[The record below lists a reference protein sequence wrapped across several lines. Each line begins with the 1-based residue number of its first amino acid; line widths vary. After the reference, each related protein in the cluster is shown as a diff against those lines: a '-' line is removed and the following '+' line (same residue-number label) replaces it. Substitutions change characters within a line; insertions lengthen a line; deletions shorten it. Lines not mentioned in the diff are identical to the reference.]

1 MICNILIA
9 DIGMYADENMTSL
22 SEYKK
27 SLKVIKTGLPLAN
40 QVEPLASENKDIVI
54 LSDIKA
60 DILNVLNI
68 IQKSNYSGNIHLI
81 LPLPFGKITKGT
93 MQYKILSNLSKVK
106 SVAVYDPYKLAM
118 KKYNTIDNATIE
130 KVINEQTSHLLNEL
144 ESIERNIENV
154 SNKYFFDF
162 DKNIYVQTKSL
173 KMVDNYETTNS
184 HNIQSNPNFHYR
196 NDDENPL
203 INSVKAPS
211 PRPDGKVI
219 CKQLRAIRKE
229 FAKLN
234 GIDYNFKECT
244 YNGPCAGT
252 CIACDNEANEL
263 RELTKNLGNVKYPK
277 VVVNNNDEK

>member
-1 MICNILIA
+1 MICNLLIA
-9 DIGMYADENMTSL
+9 DTGMYADENMTSL

-27 SLKVIKTGLPLAN
+27 SLKVIKTDLPLTN

-68 IQKSNYSGNIHLI
+68 IQKLNYSGNIHLI
-81 LPLPFGKITKGT
+81 SPLPFGKITKGT
-93 MQYKILSNLSKVK
+93 MQYKTLSNLSKVK

-144 ESIERNIENV
+144 ESIERNIEND

-173 KMVDNYETTNS
+173 KIVDNYETNHS
-184 HNIQSNPNFHYR
+184 HKIQSNPNFHYR

-219 CKQLRAIRKE
+219 CNQLRAIRKE

-244 YNGPCAGT
+244 YTGPCAGT

-263 RELTKNLGNVKYPK
+263 RELAKNLDNVKYPK
-277 VVVNNNDEK
+277 VVMNNNDEK

>member
-1 MICNILIA
+1 
-9 DIGMYADENMTSL
+9 MYVCENMTSL

-184 HNIQSNPNFHYR
+184 HNIQSNPNFRYR

-211 PRPDGKVI
+211 QRPDGKEI

-263 RELTKNLGNVKYPK
+263 RELAKNLDNVKYPK

>member
-1 MICNILIA
+1 MICNLLIA
-9 DIGMYADENMTSL
+9 DIGMYTDENMTSL
-22 SEYKK
+22 SKYKK
-27 SLKVIKTGLPLAN
+27 SLKVIKTELPLTN

-60 DILNVLNI
+60 DILNVLII

-93 MQYKILSNLSKVK
+93 MQYKTLSNLSKVK

-173 KMVDNYETTNS
+173 KMVDNYENNHS

-203 INSVKAPS
+203 INSAKVPS
-211 PRPDGKVI
+211 QRPDGKVI

>member
-9 DIGMYADENMTSL
+9 DIGMYVCENMTSL

-27 SLKVIKTGLPLAN
+27 SLKVIKIGLPLAN

-68 IQKSNYSGNIHLI
+68 IQKSNYNGNIHLI
-81 LPLPFGKITKGT
+81 FPLPFGKITKGT
-93 MQYKILSNLSKVK
+93 MQYKTLSNLSKVK

-173 KMVDNYETTNS
+173 KMVDNYETNHS
-184 HNIQSNPNFHYR
+184 HNIQSNPNFHYK
-196 NDDENPL
+196 NNDENPL

-211 PRPDGKVI
+211 QRSDGKEI
-219 CKQLRAIRKE
+219 CNQLRAIRKE

-244 YNGPCAGT
+244 YTGPCAGT

-263 RELTKNLGNVKYPK
+263 RELAKNLGNVKYPK
-277 VVVNNNDEK
+277 VVVDSNDKK

>member
-1 MICNILIA
+1 MICNLLIA
-9 DIGMYADENMTSL
+9 DTGMYADENMTSL

-27 SLKVIKTGLPLAN
+27 SLKVIKIGLPLAN
-40 QVEPLASENKDIVI
+40 QVEPLVSENKDIVI

-106 SVAVYDPYKLAM
+106 SIAVYDPYKLAM

-144 ESIERNIENV
+144 ESIERNIEND

-173 KMVDNYETTNS
+173 KMVDNYETNHS

-219 CKQLRAIRKE
+219 CNQLRAIRKE

-277 VVVNNNDEK
+277 VIVNNNDDK

>member
-1 MICNILIA
+1 
-9 DIGMYADENMTSL
+9 MYADENMTSL

-27 SLKVIKTGLPLAN
+27 SLKVIKTGLPLTN

-81 LPLPFGKITKGT
+81 FPLPFGKITKGA

-144 ESIERNIENV
+144 ESIERNIENI

-173 KMVDNYETTNS
+173 KMVDNYETNHS

-196 NDDENPL
+196 NDDANPL
-203 INSVKAPS
+203 INSAKAPS
-211 PRPDGKVI
+211 PRPDGKEI
-219 CKQLRAIRKE
+219 CNQLRAIRKE

-252 CIACDNEANEL
+252 CIACDNEATEL

-277 VVVNNNDEK
+277 VVVDSNDKK

>member
-1 MICNILIA
+1 MICNVLIA
-9 DIGMYADENMTSL
+9 DTGMYADENMTSL

-27 SLKVIKTGLPLAN
+27 SLKVIKTDLPLTN

-54 LSDIKA
+54 LSDIKT

-68 IQKSNYSGNIHLI
+68 LQKSNYSGNIHLI
-81 LPLPFGKITKGT
+81 FPLPFGKITKGT
-93 MQYKILSNLSKVK
+93 MQYKTLSNLSKVK
-106 SVAVYDPYKLAM
+106 SIAVYDPYKLAM

-154 SNKYFFDF
+154 SNKYRFDF

-173 KMVDNYETTNS
+173 KMVDNYENNHS

-203 INSVKAPS
+203 IKLVKAPS
-211 PRPDGKVI
+211 QRPDGKVI
-219 CKQLRAIRKE
+219 CNQLRAIRKE

-244 YNGPCAGT
+244 YTGPCAGT

-263 RELTKNLGNVKYPK
+263 RELTKNLDNVKYPK
-277 VVVNNNDEK
+277 VVVDSNDKK

>member
-1 MICNILIA
+1 MICNLLIA
-9 DIGMYADENMTSL
+9 DTGMYADENMTSL

-27 SLKVIKTGLPLAN
+27 SLKVIKTGLPLTN

-68 IQKSNYSGNIHLI
+68 IQKFNYSGNIHLI
-81 LPLPFGKITKGT
+81 SPLPFGKITKGT
-93 MQYKILSNLSKVK
+93 TQYKTLSNLSKVK

-196 NDDENPL
+196 NNDENPL
-203 INSVKAPS
+203 INLVKAPS

-252 CIACDNEANEL
+252 CIACDNEANKL
-263 RELTKNLGNVKYPK
+263 RELSKNLDNVKYPK
-277 VVVNNNDEK
+277 VVMNNNDEK

>member
-1 MICNILIA
+1 MICNLLIA

-27 SLKVIKTGLPLAN
+27 SLKVIKTELPLTN

-60 DILNVLNI
+60 DILNVLII

-93 MQYKILSNLSKVK
+93 MQYKTLSNLSKVK

-173 KMVDNYETTNS
+173 KMVDNYENNHS

-196 NDDENPL
+196 NNDENPL

-211 PRPDGKVI
+211 QRSDGKEI
-219 CKQLRAIRKE
+219 CNQLRAIRKE

-244 YNGPCAGT
+244 YTGPCAGT

-263 RELTKNLGNVKYPK
+263 RELAKNLGNVKYPK
-277 VVVNNNDEK
+277 VVVDSNDKK

>member
-9 DIGMYADENMTSL
+9 DIGMYVCENMTPL

-27 SLKVIKTGLPLAN
+27 SLKVIKTGLPLTN

-54 LSDIKA
+54 LNDIKA

-81 LPLPFGKITKGT
+81 SPLPFGKITKGT
-93 MQYKILSNLSKVK
+93 TQYKTLSNLSKVK

-118 KKYNTIDNATIE
+118 KKYNTIDNTTIE

-173 KMVDNYETTNS
+173 KMVDNYENNHS

-219 CKQLRAIRKE
+219 CNQLRAIRKE

-244 YNGPCAGT
+244 YTGPCAGT

-263 RELTKNLGNVKYPK
+263 RELTKNLDNVKYPK
-277 VVVNNNDEK
+277 VVVDSNDKK

>member
-1 MICNILIA
+1 MIFNVLIA
-9 DIGMYADENMTSL
+9 DTGMYADENMPSL

-27 SLKVIKTGLPLAN
+27 SLKVIKTRLPLTN
-40 QVEPLASENKDIVI
+40 QVEPLVSENKDIVI

-68 IQKSNYSGNIHLI
+68 LQKSNYSGNIHLI

-93 MQYKILSNLSKVK
+93 MQYKTLSNLSKVK

-118 KKYNTIDNATIE
+118 KKYNTIDNTTIK

-154 SNKYFFDF
+154 SNKYRFDF
-162 DKNIYVQTKSL
+162 DKDIYVQTKSL
-173 KMVDNYETTNS
+173 KMVDNYKTNHS

-203 INSVKAPS
+203 IKSVKAPS

-219 CKQLRAIRKE
+219 CNQLRAIRKE

-244 YNGPCAGT
+244 YNEPCAGT

-263 RELTKNLGNVKYPK
+263 RELAKNLDNVKYPK
-277 VVVNNNDEK
+277 VVMNNNDDK

>member
-1 MICNILIA
+1 MICNLLIA

-27 SLKVIKTGLPLAN
+27 SLKVIKTELPLTN

-60 DILNVLNI
+60 DILNVLII

-93 MQYKILSNLSKVK
+93 MQYKTLSNLSKVK

-173 KMVDNYETTNS
+173 KMVDNYENNHS

-203 INSVKAPS
+203 INSAKVPS
-211 PRPDGKVI
+211 QRPDGKVI

>member
-1 MICNILIA
+1 MISNILIA
-9 DIGMYADENMTSL
+9 DIGMYVDENMTSL
-22 SEYKK
+22 IEYKK
-27 SLKVIKTGLPLAN
+27 SLKIIKTDLPLTI
-40 QVEPLASENKDIVI
+40 QVEPLVSENKDIVI

-60 DILNVLNI
+60 YILNVLNI

-81 LPLPFGKITKGT
+81 LPLPFGKITNGT
-93 MQYKILSNLSKVK
+93 TQCKTLSDLTKVK
-106 SVAVYDPYKLAM
+106 SIAVYDPYKLAM
-118 KKYNTIDNATIE
+118 KKYNGIDNDIIE
-130 KVINEQTSHLLNEL
+130 KIINEQTSHLLNEL

-162 DKNIYVQTKSL
+162 DKDIYIQSKSL
-173 KMVDNYETTNS
+173 KIVDNYETNHS
-184 HNIQSNPNFHYR
+184 NNIQSNPNFHYR
-196 NDDENPL
+196 NNDENPL
-203 INSVKAPS
+203 INSAKAPS

-219 CKQLRAIRKE
+219 CKQLKAIRKE

-263 RELTKNLGNVKYPK
+263 GEIAKNLDNVKYPK
-277 VVVNNNDEK
+277 VVVNSNDEK

>member
-27 SLKVIKTGLPLAN
+27 SLKIIKTDLPLTN

-54 LSDIKA
+54 LSDIKT

-68 IQKSNYSGNIHLI
+68 LQKSNYSGNIHLI
-81 LPLPFGKITKGT
+81 FPLPFGKITKGT
-93 MQYKILSNLSKVK
+93 MQYKTLSNLSKVK
-106 SVAVYDPYKLAM
+106 SIAVYDPYKLAM

-144 ESIERNIENV
+144 ESIERNIEND

-162 DKNIYVQTKSL
+162 YKDIYVQTKSL
-173 KMVDNYETTNS
+173 KMVDNYETNHS

-196 NDDENPL
+196 NNDENPL

-244 YNGPCAGT
+244 YTGPCAGT

-263 RELTKNLGNVKYPK
+263 REIAKNLDNVKYPK

>member
-1 MICNILIA
+1 MICNVLIA
-9 DIGMYADENMTSL
+9 DTGMYANENMPSL

-27 SLKVIKTGLPLAN
+27 SLKVIKTDLPLTN
-40 QVEPLASENKDIVI
+40 QVEPLVLENKDIVI

-81 LPLPFGKITKGT
+81 FPLPFGKITKGT
-93 MQYKILSNLSKVK
+93 MQYKTLSNLSKVK

-118 KKYNTIDNATIE
+118 KKYNTIDNDTIE

-162 DKNIYVQTKSL
+162 DKDIYVQTKSL
-173 KMVDNYETTNS
+173 KIVDNYETNHS

-196 NDDENPL
+196 NDDENSL

-219 CKQLRAIRKE
+219 CNQLRAIRKE

-244 YNGPCAGT
+244 YTVPCAGT

-263 RELTKNLGNVKYPK
+263 RELAKNLDNVKYPK
-277 VVVNNNDEK
+277 VVMNNNDDK

>member
-1 MICNILIA
+1 MICNLLIA
-9 DIGMYADENMTSL
+9 DTGMYADENMTSL

-27 SLKVIKTGLPLAN
+27 SLKVIKTRLPLTN

-54 LSDIKA
+54 LSDIKT

-68 IQKSNYSGNIHLI
+68 LQKSNYSGNIHLI
-81 LPLPFGKITKGT
+81 LPLPFGKITKVT
-93 MQYKILSNLSKVK
+93 MQYKTLSNLSKVK
-106 SVAVYDPYKLAM
+106 SISVYDPYKLAM

-144 ESIERNIENV
+144 ESIERNIEND

-162 DKNIYVQTKSL
+162 DKDIYVQTKSL
-173 KMVDNYETTNS
+173 KIVDNYETNHS

-203 INSVKAPS
+203 IKSVKAPS
-211 PRPDGKVI
+211 QRTDGKVI

-263 RELTKNLGNVKYPK
+263 RELAKNLDNVKYPK
-277 VVVNNNDEK
+277 VVMNNNDEK

>member
-1 MICNILIA
+1 MICNLLIA
-9 DIGMYADENMTSL
+9 DTGMYADENMTSL

-27 SLKVIKTGLPLAN
+27 SLKVIKTDLPLTN

-68 IQKSNYSGNIHLI
+68 IQKLNYSGNIHLI

-93 MQYKILSNLSKVK
+93 MQYKTLSNLSKVK
-106 SVAVYDPYKLAM
+106 SIAVYDPYKLAM

-162 DKNIYVQTKSL
+162 DKDIYVQTKSL

-196 NDDENPL
+196 NNDENPL

-219 CKQLRAIRKE
+219 CNQLRAIRKE

-244 YNGPCAGT
+244 YTGPCAGT

-263 RELTKNLGNVKYPK
+263 RELAKNLDNVKYPK

>member
-1 MICNILIA
+1 MICNLLIA

-27 SLKVIKTGLPLAN
+27 SLKVIKTGLPLTN

-93 MQYKILSNLSKVK
+93 TQYKTLSNLSKVK

-144 ESIERNIENV
+144 ESIEKNIENV

-196 NDDENPL
+196 NNDENPL

-277 VVVNNNDEK
+277 VVVNNNDDK

>member
-1 MICNILIA
+1 MICNVLIA
-9 DIGMYADENMTSL
+9 DTGMYVCENMTSL

-40 QVEPLASENKDIVI
+40 QVKPLVSENKDIVI
-54 LSDIKA
+54 LSDINT

-68 IQKSNYSGNIHLI
+68 LQKSNYSGNIHLI

-93 MQYKILSNLSKVK
+93 MQYKTLSNLSKVK

-154 SNKYFFDF
+154 SNKYRFDF
-162 DKNIYVQTKSL
+162 DKDIYVQTKSL
-173 KMVDNYETTNS
+173 KMVDNYETNHS

-203 INSVKAPS
+203 IKLVKAPS
-211 PRPDGKVI
+211 QRPDGKVI
-219 CKQLRAIRKE
+219 CNQLRAIRKE

-252 CIACDNEANEL
+252 CIACDNESNEL
-263 RELTKNLGNVKYPK
+263 RELTKNLDNVKYPK
-277 VVVNNNDEK
+277 VVMNNNDDK

>member
-1 MICNILIA
+1 MICNVLISNT
-9 DIGMYADENMTSL
+9 GMYINENMPSL
-22 SEYKK
+22 AEYKK
-27 SLKVIKTGLPLAN
+27 SLKVIKTELPLTN
-40 QVEPLASENKDIVI
+40 QVIPLVSENKDIVI

-81 LPLPFGKITKGT
+81 LPLHFGKITKGT
-93 MQYKILSNLSKVK
+93 MQYKTLSNLSKVK

-118 KKYNTIDNATIE
+118 KKYNTIDNATTE

-196 NDDENPL
+196 NNDENPL
-203 INSVKAPS
+203 INSVKAPY
-211 PRPDGKVI
+211 PRPDGKEI
-219 CKQLRAIRKE
+219 CNQLRAIRKE

-252 CIACDNEANEL
+252 CIACDNESNEL

>member
-1 MICNILIA
+1 MICNLLIA
-9 DIGMYADENMTSL
+9 DTGMYADENMTSL

-27 SLKVIKTGLPLAN
+27 SLKVIKTRLPLTN
-40 QVEPLASENKDIVI
+40 QVEPLVSENKDIVI
-54 LSDIKA
+54 LSDIKT

-68 IQKSNYSGNIHLI
+68 LQKSNYSGNIHLI
-81 LPLPFGKITKGT
+81 FPLPFGKITKST
-93 MQYKILSNLSKVK
+93 MQYKTLSNLSKVK

-130 KVINEQTSHLLNEL
+130 KVINEQTNHLLNEL
-144 ESIERNIENV
+144 ESIERNIEND

-173 KMVDNYETTNS
+173 KMVDNYENNRS

-203 INSVKAPS
+203 IKSVKAPS
-211 PRPDGKVI
+211 PRPDGKMI

-244 YNGPCAGT
+244 YTGPCAGT

-263 RELTKNLGNVKYPK
+263 RELTKNLDNVKYPK
-277 VVVNNNDEK
+277 VIVNNNDDK

>member
-1 MICNILIA
+1 MICNVLIA
-9 DIGMYADENMTSL
+9 DTGMYVCENMTSL

-27 SLKVIKTGLPLAN
+27 SLKVIKTDLPLTN
-40 QVEPLASENKDIVI
+40 QVKPLVSENKDIVI

-68 IQKSNYSGNIHLI
+68 LQKSNYSGNIHLI
-81 LPLPFGKITKGT
+81 FPLPFGKIAKGT
-93 MQYKILSNLSKVK
+93 MQYKTLSNLSKVK
-106 SVAVYDPYKLAM
+106 SIAVYDPYKLAM

-162 DKNIYVQTKSL
+162 DKNIYVQTKLL
-173 KMVDNYETTNS
+173 KIVDNYETNHS

-219 CKQLRAIRKE
+219 CNQLRAIRKE

-263 RELTKNLGNVKYPK
+263 RELAKNLDNVKYPK
-277 VVVNNNDEK
+277 VVMNNNDEK

>member
-1 MICNILIA
+1 MICNLLIA

-27 SLKVIKTGLPLAN
+27 SLKVIKIGLPLAN

-93 MQYKILSNLSKVK
+93 MQYKTLSNLSKVK

-118 KKYNTIDNATIE
+118 KKYNTIDNATTE

-144 ESIERNIENV
+144 ENIERNIENV

-173 KMVDNYETTNS
+173 KMVDNYETNHS

-203 INSVKAPS
+203 INSVKAPAQ
-211 PRPDGKVI
+211 RPDGKEI

-263 RELTKNLGNVKYPK
+263 RELAKNLDNVKYPK
-277 VVVNNNDEK
+277 VVMNNNDEK

>member
-1 MICNILIA
+1 
-9 DIGMYADENMTSL
+9 MYADENMPSL
-22 SEYKK
+22 SGYKK
-27 SLKVIKTGLPLAN
+27 SLKVIKTDLPLTN
-40 QVEPLASENKDIVI
+40 QVKPLVSENKDIVI

-68 IQKSNYSGNIHLI
+68 LQKSNYSGNIHLI
-81 LPLPFGKITKGT
+81 FPLPFGKITKGT
-93 MQYKILSNLSKVK
+93 MQYKTLSNLSKVK
-106 SVAVYDPYKLAM
+106 SIAVYDPYKLAM
-118 KKYNTIDNATIE
+118 KKYNTIDNTTIK

-144 ESIERNIENV
+144 ESIERNIEND

-173 KMVDNYETTNS
+173 KMVDNYETNHS

-203 INSVKAPS
+203 IKSVKAPS

-219 CKQLRAIRKE
+219 CNQLRAIRKE

-263 RELTKNLGNVKYPK
+263 RELAKNLDNVKYPK
-277 VVVNNNDEK
+277 VVMNNNDEK

>member
-1 MICNILIA
+1 MICNLLIA
-9 DIGMYADENMTSL
+9 DTGMYVCENMTSL

-93 MQYKILSNLSKVK
+93 MQYNTLSNLSKVK
-106 SVAVYDPYKLAM
+106 SVAIYDPYKLAM

-196 NDDENPL
+196 NDYENPL
-203 INSVKAPS
+203 INSAKAPFQRS
-211 PRPDGKVI
+211 DGKEI

-263 RELTKNLGNVKYPK
+263 RKLAKNLDNVKYPK

>member
-1 MICNILIA
+1 MICNLLIA
-9 DIGMYADENMTSL
+9 DTGMYADENMTSL

-27 SLKVIKTGLPLAN
+27 SLKVIKTDLPLTN

-54 LSDIKA
+54 LSDINA

-68 IQKSNYSGNIHLI
+68 LQKSNYSGNIHLI
-81 LPLPFGKITKGT
+81 LPLPFGKIAKGT
-93 MQYKILSNLSKVK
+93 MQYKTLSNLSKVK
-106 SVAVYDPYKLAM
+106 SIAVYDPYKLAM

-144 ESIERNIENV
+144 ESIERNIEND

-162 DKNIYVQTKSL
+162 DKNIYIQTKLL
-173 KMVDNYETTNS
+173 KIVDNYETNHS

-219 CKQLRAIRKE
+219 CNQLRAIRKE

-263 RELTKNLGNVKYPK
+263 RELAKNLDNVKYPK
-277 VVVNNNDEK
+277 VVMNNNDEK

>member
-9 DIGMYADENMTSL
+9 DIGMYVCENMTSL

-27 SLKVIKTGLPLAN
+27 SLKVIKTDLPLTN

-93 MQYKILSNLSKVK
+93 MQYKTLSNLSKVK

-144 ESIERNIENV
+144 ESIERNIEND

-162 DKNIYVQTKSL
+162 DKDIYVQTKSL

-184 HNIQSNPNFHYR
+184 YNIQSNPNFHYK
-196 NDDENPL
+196 NNDENPL

-219 CKQLRAIRKE
+219 CNQLRAIRKE

-277 VVVNNNDEK
+277 VVVDSNDKK